1 MLLCFFLFSF
11 SSFGVEVE
19 TIPMLSLLLLLLP
32 LRGSFLSL
40 LLLIEDPRNHKG
52 NDCVDFVPVV
62 AASPVAAGVSP
73 PPPPPPAIEEI
84 IAITEEEDEGVDSF
98 TEEEDDEEE

>member
-62 AASPVAAGVSP
+62 AASPAGGGVSSP
-73 PPPPPPAIEEI
+73 PPPPPPPIEEI
-84 IAITEEEDEGVDSF
+84 IAITEEE
-98 TEEEDDEEE
+98 